1 MKKKACG
8 GSVKKYQQGGPVQ
21 TVKIVTTYP
30 KRLKSQRRD
39 VQYFSDGTQAVL
51 NGGWGT
57 DGMYR
62 ASLRGRRGEFGN
74 TAGTPRQQQIADS
87 LLEVDW
93 NGFGGGPVRV
103 PSLRKPPLTK

>member
-8 GSVKKYQQGGPVQ
+8 GSVEKDQQGGSVQ

-74 TAGTPRQQQIADS
+74 TAGTP
-87 LLEVDW
+87 L
-93 NGFGGGPVRV
+93 
-103 PSLRKPPLTK
+103 